1 MTGTSV
7 MKGLKVVL
15 INLVAIFMVSANL
28 ATLGFLKIKIYR
40 NKKFDVIISLH
51 DVTNKILSSNSVYI
65 VQVW

>member
-1 MTGTSV
+1 

-51 DVTNKILSSNSVYI
+51 DETNKILSSNTVYI

>member
-1 MTGTSV
+1 

-28 ATLGFLKIKIYR
+28 ATLGFLKIKICR

-51 DVTNKILSSNSVYI
+51 DETNKILSSNTVYI

>member
-1 MTGTSV
+1 

-65 VQVW
+65 AQVW